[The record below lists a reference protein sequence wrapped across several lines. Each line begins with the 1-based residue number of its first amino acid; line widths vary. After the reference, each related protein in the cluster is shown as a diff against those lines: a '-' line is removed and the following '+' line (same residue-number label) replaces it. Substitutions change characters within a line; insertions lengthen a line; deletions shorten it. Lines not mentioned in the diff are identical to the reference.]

1 MCNSDISGV
10 ENKVN
15 VIGLIVAC
23 LHIDVIQQPEL
34 SLIKLTP
41 MIQSYMSQHLLPLF
55 WLYLR
60 RYKSIVVCYNYVIAV
75 RVFPLQRLQLHC
87 IQRPC
92 IIDLFLC
99 VNRFLT
105 SFLKQQILKIENNYL
120 LTKLCLH
127 SSLYLHLFS

>member
-1 MCNSDISGV
+1 MQQRYIRSGKQS
-10 ENKVN
+10 ERYWPDCCLSTYRHYTAAGAFSHKV
-15 VIGLIVAC
+15 
-23 LHIDVIQQPEL
+23 
-34 SLIKLTP
+34 TP

-105 SFLKQQILKIENNYL
+105 SCLK
-120 LTKLCLH
+120 
-127 SSLYLHLFS
+127 